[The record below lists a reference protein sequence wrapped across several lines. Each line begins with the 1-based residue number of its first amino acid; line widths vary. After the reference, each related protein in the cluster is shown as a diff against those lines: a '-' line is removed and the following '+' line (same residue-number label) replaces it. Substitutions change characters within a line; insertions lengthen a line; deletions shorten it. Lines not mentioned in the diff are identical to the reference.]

1 MTALDSQLKRPS
13 FLCLQYPT
21 AAVPEEKWERNKF
34 LNTLITIKQISLL
47 LNMLIKQNLKKEKK
61 EQGVNENFSNAS
73 LYDIAMHV
81 QDW

>member
-1 MTALDSQLKRPS
+1 
-13 FLCLQYPT
+13 
-21 AAVPEEKWERNKF
+21 
-34 LNTLITIKQISLL
+34 
-47 LNMLIKQNLKKEKK
+47 MLIKQKFLKKEKK